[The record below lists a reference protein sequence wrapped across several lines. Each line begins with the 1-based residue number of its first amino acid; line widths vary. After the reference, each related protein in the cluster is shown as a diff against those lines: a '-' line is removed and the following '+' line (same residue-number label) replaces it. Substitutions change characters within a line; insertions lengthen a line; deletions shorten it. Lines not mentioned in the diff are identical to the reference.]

1 MKNENHSLYTYR
13 LYMTKHSFLAEV
25 TFKCTLYTRNDH
37 LDYKREQEI
46 ITDRKPFFF
55 IAHVHSAVQVLP

>member
-1 MKNENHSLYTYR
+1 
-13 LYMTKHSFLAEV
+13 MTKHSFLAEV

-46 ITDRKPFFF
+46 ITDRKPFFY
-55 IAHVHSAVQVLP
+55 SACALRCTGFTLTGFTLATSSAKFSA

>member
-1 MKNENHSLYTYR
+1 
-13 LYMTKHSFLAEV
+13 MTKHSFLAEV